1 MGFLDSLIGRTKLPK
16 SNEDKIFAM
25 STAMLTLQTAA
36 DLEPSNRIGI
46 VFRSL
51 PSGRFQQLNK
61 DTVAMLQLQ
70 DQSAPA
76 DELKVHQVKDDIGFQ
91 WLVVE
96 GQDFEALLAAIHAVA
111 MGLLDEGLGDCLLAA
126 VFPFQRSGSPVYWI
140 YGYKEATFY
149 PFVPSGQRRR
159 DNAEEMRL
167 AAIAKEDLPV
177 EADLERWYPLWGV
190 PV

>member
-1 MGFLDSLIGRTKLPK
+1 MGFLDSLMGRTKLPK

-25 STAMLTLQTAA
+25 STGLLTLQTAA

-51 PSGRFQQLNK
+51 PTGRFQQLNK
-61 DTVAMLQLQ
+61 DTVEMLQLQ
-70 DQSAPA
+70 DQTAPT

-96 GQDFEALLAAIHAVA
+96 GQDFQSLLAAIHAVA

-126 VFPFQRSGSPVYWI
+126 VFPFQGNGRAVYWI

-149 PFVPSGQRRR
+149 PFVPSGGRRR
-159 DNAEEMRL
+159 DNAEEIRL
-167 AAIAKEDLPV
+167 AGIAREDLPV
-177 EADLERWYPLWGV
+177 EPDLERWYPLWGV

>member
-16 SNEDKIFAM
+16 SNEDRIFAM
-25 STAMLTLQTAA
+25 STAVLTLQTAA
-36 DLEPSNRIGI
+36 ELEPATRIGI

-51 PSGRFQQLNK
+51 PSGRFQQLNR
-61 DTVAMLQLQ
+61 DTVEMLKIQ
-70 DQSAPA
+70 DQTAPE
-76 DELKVHQVKDDIGFQ
+76 DSLTVNQVKDDIGFE
-91 WLVVE
+91 WLVV
-96 GQDFEALLAAIHAVA
+96 GGRDFQALLAAIHAVA

-126 VFPFQRSGSPVYWI
+126 VFPFQQNGRPVYWI

-149 PFVPSGQRRR
+149 PFIPNGDHRR

-167 AAIAKEDLPV
+167 AAIAKDDLPV
-177 EADLERWYPLWGV
+177 EPDLERWYALWGV